1 MSAGW
6 NNRRFIAML
15 RKETLQIL
23 RDPSTI
29 VIAFVLPI
37 VLIFLFGYG
46 INLDTART
54 RIAVSLQDGS
64 QAGQSLA
71 GAFQRSRFFDV
82 AATGDLAALKRDLVS
97 GRVRSIVVIP
107 EEFGRAVARGAV
119 QFRSSPTDHRRTRQA
134 LPPPM
139 PKGYAP
145 PGRRRAPPM
154 RARGRHR
161 RSRLTRATG
170 STPIWRA
177 GSSSCPVPSRS

>member
-82 AATGDLAALKRDLVS
+82 AATGDLAALKRDLV
-97 GRVRSIVVIP
+97 GRVWT
-107 EEFGRAVARGAV
+107 GGC
-119 QFRSSPTDHRRTRQA
+119 
-134 LPPPM
+134 
-139 PKGYAP
+139 
-145 PGRRRAPPM
+145 
-154 RARGRHR
+154 ARGRYNSGHHR
-161 RSRLTRATG
+161 RIIAEHGKLCRRLCRRGTRHLGGGARRRCGHEGGTDD
-170 STPIWRA
+170 RD
-177 GSSSCPVPSRS
+177 

>member
-97 GRVRSIVVIP
+97 GRVRGIVVIP
-107 EEFGRAVARGAV
+107 EEFGRTAARGG
-119 QFRSSPTDHRRTRQA
+119 RYNSGHHRRVIAEHVKLCCRLCRRGTRH
-134 LPPPM
+134 L
-139 PKGYAP
+139 G
-145 PGRRRAPPM
+145 GGTRRRCGHEGGTDYCDRPA
-154 RARGRHR
+154 
-161 RSRLTRATG
+161 LL
-170 STPIWRA
+170 
-177 GSSSCPVPSRS
+177 V